1 MIWCTMHYLSFYGFS
16 GLPWWIIS
24 PNVIQTT
31 IWFIIFNHSSPT
43 CILWIYQILI
53 IKGHCIHNLIVCPTK
68 NEFSNI
74 VLKKSLS
81 FYRLN
86 LLFPVITFVI
96 PSRMFISW
104 SDSSCLWSLFW
115 TNVNIE
121 REYTRFTVSIFSFVS
136 KEWMKIIFNET
147 SNKYL

>member
-1 MIWCTMHYLSFYGFS
+1 MQKLIINGKKPSNLMIWCTMHYLSFYGFS

-74 VLKKSLS
+74 VFKKIFELLPIESSFSSHNVCNAIENVYKLKW
-81 FYRLN
+81 FF
-86 LLFPVITFVI
+86 LF
-96 PSRMFISW
+96 MISIL
-104 SDSSCLWSLFW
+104 DKC
-115 TNVNIE
+115 
-121 REYTRFTVSIFSFVS
+121 
-136 KEWMKIIFNET
+136 
-147 SNKYL
+147 